1 MEKEGRKDKLAA
13 CLSLRKTVETNK
25 PKTLD
30 QDVWFALLCL
40 IALYLLQASWYVLSH
55 VLSEFLVSSPTT
67 SRFEEIVSNHF
78 LGYVK
83 L

>member
-1 MEKEGRKDKLAA
+1 MEKEGRKDKPAA

-40 IALYLLQASWYVLSH
+40 ILS
-55 VLSEFLVSSPTT
+55 LSLAGQLVC
-67 SRFEEIVSNHF
+67 
-78 LGYVK
+78 G
-83 L
+83 